1 MITDKMKNL
10 VKNGSAI
17 RAMFEEGKIMREK
30 LGDENVFDFSLG
42 NPSIVP
48 PATVKQ
54 AIYDILENEPEMFV
68 HGYMNN
74 SGYEDVRDNTAAY
87 INSQHGTSFT
97 RDNII
102 MTVGAASALN
112 IALKVTINP
121 GDEVLLIA
129 PYFGE
134 YNNYISNYDGVPV
147 VVSPDY
153 ERFSINF
160 DELEKKITPKTNLLI
175 VNSPYNPTGAVYS
188 EEDLIR
194 LAAILDKKQQEFGT
208 TIYLI
213 SDEPYREIAFGG
225 LRVPYLTKFYK
236 NTFVAYSYSKSLSLP
251 GERIGYLVV
260 SSEIEDF
267 EETIGAL
274 NVANRILGYVNAPS
288 LMQRVAGRCVGQTA
302 DLSVYEENKDILYKA
317 LTEYGYEIVEPKG
330 TFYMFPKCFIEDDKQ
345 FCKDAKDYGLVIVP
359 GSNFACPGY
368 FRIAFCVDKDMVLR
382 SLDAF
387 KKLAD
392 RYKK

>member
-1 MITDKMKNL
+1 MITEKMQNL

-30 LGDENVFDFSLG
+30 LGEENVFDFSLG

-48 PATVKQ
+48 PASVKQ

-74 SGYEDVRDNTAAY
+74 SGYEDVRDKTADY

-112 IALKVTINP
+112 IALKVTVNP
-121 GDEVLLIA
+121 GDEVVLIA

-134 YNNYISNYDGVPV
+134 YNNYISNYEGVPV
-147 VVSPDY
+147 VVSPDL

-160 DELEKKITPKTNLLI
+160 DELEAKITPKTKLMIINTP
-175 VNSPYNPTGAVYS
+175 NNPTGAVYTQ
-188 EEDLIR
+188 EDLTK
-194 LAAILDKKQQEFGT
+194 LAEILTKKQREYGT

-225 LRVPYLTKFYK
+225 LKVPYLTKFYP

-251 GERIGYLVV
+251 GERIGYLVT
-260 SSEIEDF
+260 SSEMEAF
-267 EETIGAL
+267 EETISAL

-302 DLSVYEENKDILYKA
+302 DLSVYEENKNILYKA
-317 LTEYGYEIVEPKG
+317 LTEYGYDIIEPKG
-330 TFYMFPKCFIEDDKQ
+330 TFYMFPKCLIDDDKQ
-345 FCKDAKDYGLVIVP
+345 FCKDAKELGLVIVP

-368 FRIAFCVDKDMVLR
+368 FRIAFCVDKEMVLR
-382 SLDAF
+382 SLPAF
-387 KKLAD
+387 KKLAEK
-392 RYKK
+392 YK